1 MYISIYNE
9 NQEHIANLVDASYD
23 KTTRVYDNDT
33 FSAEG
38 VASED
43 TKDGKIA
50 VLNTD
55 AGDYKNACF
64 VDGITPTDAKQK
76 VKGLDFKSLWN
87 TEILLDY
94 TPASSFDGRLSA
106 IFTKI
111 KSLLFDY
118 TPDATVQKIRV
129 EVNIPTDTTDTTALL
144 GSLQGTYKI
153 VNAYTFLKAYLKCY
167 EYNIESRYD
176 VAKKTI
182 VFDFVKNSR
191 VVQIGLSDFIYE
203 LTTTSSATNK
213 TVATTKFDTT
223 SGAARP
229 PTIST
234 RYYYR
239 TTDNSIVCG
248 TIVGNYYDNGNVPIA
263 DRVYPVVTKIYE
275 SEYLADAQH
284 NAIYEL
290 ANSRYVDNVV
300 IDNNSTVDPIDFEE
314 YPLYTKIELY
324 YGGRLYK
331 TLPISEKTTKCDGKG
346 TNTKIKLG
354 FKKVLLTEIIKA

>member
-1 MYISIYNE
+1 MYISIYDE
-9 NQEHIANLVDASYD
+9 KQEHIANLVDVSYD

-55 AGDYKNACF
+55 AGDYKYACC

-94 TPASSFDGRLSA
+94 TAAGSFDGRLSA

-111 KSLLFDY
+111 KSLLFD
-118 TPDATVQKIRV
+118 TSDAAVQKIRV
-129 EVNIPTDTTDTTALL
+129 EVNIPSDPTDTTALF

-153 VNAYTFLKAYLKCY
+153 VNAYTFLKAYLKYY

-176 VAKKTI
+176 VTQKTI

-213 TVATTKFDTT
+213 TVATIKFDAA
-223 SGAARP
+223 SGGARP
-229 PTIST
+229 SSIATA
-234 RYYYR
+234 YYYR
-239 TTDNSIVCG
+239 TTDNSIVRSDAAG
-248 TIVGNYYDNGNVPIA
+248 AIDG
-263 DRVYPVVTKIYE
+263 RVYPVVTKIYE

-284 NAIYEL
+284 DAIYEL

-300 IDNNSTVDPIDFEE
+300 IDNNSTVDPIDFEG

-354 FKKVLLTEIIKA
+354 FKKVLLTEIIKG

>member
-1 MYISIYNE
+1 MYISIYDE
-9 NQEHIANLVDASYD
+9 NQVHIANLADSSYD

-43 TKDGKIA
+43 IKGGKIA

-55 AGDYKNACF
+55 AGDYKYACF
-64 VDGITPTDAKQK
+64 VDGITPTDTKQK

-94 TPASSFDGRLSA
+94 TLANSFDGRLSA

-111 KSLLFDY
+111 KSLLFD
-118 TPDATVQKIRV
+118 TSDATVQKIRV
-129 EVNIPTDTTDTTALL
+129 VVNIPTDTTDTTALF

-153 VNAYTFLKAYLKCY
+153 VNAYTFLKAYLKYY

-176 VAKKTI
+176 VVQKTI

-213 TVATTKFDTT
+213 TVATIKFDAA
-223 SGAARP
+223 SGGVRP
-229 PTIST
+229 SSIATA
-234 RYYYR
+234 YYYR
-239 TTDNSIVCG
+239 TTDNSIVRSDASG
-248 TIVGNYYDNGNVPIA
+248 AISG
-263 DRVYPVVTKIYE
+263 RVYPVVTKIYE

-284 NAIYEL
+284 DAIYEL

-300 IDNNSTVDPIDFEE
+300 IDNNSTVDPIDFEG